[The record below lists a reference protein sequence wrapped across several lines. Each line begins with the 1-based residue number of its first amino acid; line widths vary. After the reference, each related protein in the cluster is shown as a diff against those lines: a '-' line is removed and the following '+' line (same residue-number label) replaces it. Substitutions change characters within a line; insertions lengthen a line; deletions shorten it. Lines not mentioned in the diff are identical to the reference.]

1 MTAQEGET
9 PLTQLQPDPISI
21 GDLGDG
27 SAAIAL
33 LHQAGLL

>member
-1 MTAQEGET
+1 MTGQEGET
-9 PLTQLQPDPISI
+9 PLSQLQPDSISL

-33 LHQAGLL
+33 MHQAGLL